1 MAHLSRNKAPK
12 NWPIKRKET
21 KWTTRPKPG
30 AHSLDRCI
38 TFNLVIKEM
47 LNYASTTREV
57 RYIFNTKSVLV
68 NKKPVVD
75 SHLGI
80 GFMDIV
86 EIPSTK
92 EAYRMILN
100 KEGKFELI
108 NLKKELENLKP
119 FKVIGKKILK
129 GKKLQL
135 NLIDS
140 KNVLVNKDDYNTGDT
155 VVIDLTNNSIHD
167 HLKLEKGCEVFLLG
181 GKHMGA
187 HGKVTEIIK
196 EKNLN
201 EDRVLINTQDSQFET
216 LKKYVFVIEHKFLE
230 K

>member
-21 KWTTRPKPG
+21 KWTTRPKSG
-30 AHSLDRCI
+30 AHQIDRCI
-38 TFNLVIKEM
+38 TFNLVVKEM

-57 RYIFNTKSVLV
+57 RYILNNKSVLV

-75 SHLGI
+75 SHLSI
-80 GFMDIV
+80 GFMDIL
-86 EIPSTK
+86 EIPETK

-108 NLKKELENLKP
+108 GLKKNLENLKP
-119 FKVIGKKILK
+119 FKITGKKILK

-140 KNVLVNKDDYNTGDT
+140 KNILVEKDVYKTGDT
-155 VVIDLTNNSIHD
+155 VVVDLSKNLIHD
-167 HLKLEKGCEVFLLG
+167 HLKLEKGSEVFLLG
-181 GKHMGA
+181 GKHMGT
-187 HGKVTEIIK
+187 HGEVTEIIK

-201 EDRVLINTQDSQFET
+201 EDRVLIKTQDSQFET

>member
-1 MAHLSRNKAPK
+1 MAHLSRSRAPK

-21 KWTTRPKPG
+21 KWTTRSKPG

-38 TFNLVIKEM
+38 TFSLVIKEM

-57 RYIFNTKSVLV
+57 RYILNNKSVIV

-75 SHLGI
+75 SHLGV
-80 GFMDIV
+80 GFMDTI
-86 EIPSTK
+86 EIPDTK

-100 KEGKFELI
+100 QEGKFELI
-108 NLKKELENLKP
+108 ALKKELENLKP
-119 FKVIGKKILK
+119 YKVIGKKILK
-129 GKKLQL
+129 GKRLQL
-135 NLIDS
+135 NLIDG
-140 KNVLVNKDDYNTGDT
+140 KNILADKDVYKTGDT
-155 VVIDLTNNSIHD
+155 VVIDLSNNSIQT
-167 HLKLEKGCEVFLLG
+167 HLKLEKGSEVFLLG
-181 GKHMGA
+181 GKHRGVS
-187 HGKVTEIIK
+187 GKVTEIIK

-201 EDRVLINTQDSQFET
+201 EDRVLIKTKDSQFET

>member
-1 MAHLSRNKAPK
+1 MAHLSRSRAPK

-30 AHSLDRCI
+30 THSLDRCI

-57 RYIFNTKSVLV
+57 RYILNTKSVLV

-75 SHLGI
+75 SHLSI

-108 NLKKELENLKP
+108 NLKKELEN
-119 FKVIGKKILK
+119 IRGSSIWILME
-129 GKKLQL
+129 L
-135 NLIDS
+135 
-140 KNVLVNKDDYNTGDT
+140 
-155 VVIDLTNNSIHD
+155 
-167 HLKLEKGCEVFLLG
+167 LLG
-181 GKHMGA
+181 
-187 HGKVTEIIK
+187 I
-196 EKNLN
+196 
-201 EDRVLINTQDSQFET
+201 
-216 LKKYVFVIEHKFLE
+216 
-230 K
+230 

>member
-1 MAHLSRNKAPK
+1 MTHLSRSRAPK

-30 AHSLDRCI
+30 AHSIDRCI
-38 TFNLVIKEM
+38 TFNLLIKEM
-47 LNYASTTREV
+47 LHYASTTREV
-57 RYIFNTKSVLV
+57 RYILSKKSVLL
-68 NKKPVVD
+68 NKKPVID
-75 SHLGI
+75 SHTSV
-80 GFMDIV
+80 GFMDIL
-86 EIPSTK
+86 EIPETK
-92 EAYRMILN
+92 EAYRMIVN
-100 KEGKFELI
+100 KDGKFELI
-108 NLKKELENLKP
+108 GLKKELENLKP

-140 KNVLVNKDDYNTGDT
+140 KNILVEKDVYKTGDT
-155 VVIDLTNNSIHD
+155 IVIDLSKNSIQN
-167 HLKLEKGCEVFLLG
+167 HLKLEKGSEVFLLG

-201 EDRVLINTQDSQFET
+201 EDRVLIKTQDSQFET